1 MKKRSVLLITLLV
14 ISSATVWSQN
24 PNLERLNDYKIAFF
38 TRKMNLTSGEAEK
51 FWPLYNE
58 FQEKKRLIQENKAQ
72 INRNFNLNG
81 QNMSDKELSD
91 AADKYIS
98 LVMDEALLSQ
108 ELNNKLKAILPPAKI
123 LRLYQAENQ
132 YKLQLLNELQN
143 RKESRNNNM
152 MQNRLER

>member
-1 MKKRSVLLITLLV
+1 MTALLSLGLAIRTITTYRKSEHFYIACNAGSLCC
-14 ISSATVWSQN
+14 SVWSQN

-123 LRLYQAENQ
+123 LRLYRP
-132 YKLQLLNELQN
+132 KT
-143 RKESRNNNM
+143 SISSSF
-152 MQNRLER
+152 